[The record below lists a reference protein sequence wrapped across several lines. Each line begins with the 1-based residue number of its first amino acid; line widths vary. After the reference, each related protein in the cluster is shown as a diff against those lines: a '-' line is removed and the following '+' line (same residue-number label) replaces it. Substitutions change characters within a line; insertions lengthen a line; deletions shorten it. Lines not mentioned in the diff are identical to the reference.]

1 MFVFSLQQ
9 LYLLDL
15 KYVEKLI
22 LKTFKWFESFTIL
35 MLFIDISN
43 VIKYLLI
50 RFLSFEIY

>member
-1 MFVFSLQQ
+1 MFVFSLQE

-15 KYVEKLI
+15 KYVENLI
-22 LKTFKWFESFTIL
+22 LKTCKWFESFTIF

>member
-9 LYLLDL
+9 LYLLNL
-15 KYVEKLI
+15 KYVENLI

>member
-22 LKTFKWFESFTIL
+22 LKTFKWFESFTLL
-35 MLFIDISN
+35 MLFIDMS

>member
-22 LKTFKWFESFTIL
+22 LKTFKWFESFTLL
-35 MLFIDISN
+35 MLFIDMSD

>member
-43 VIKYLLI
+43 IIKYLLI